1 MIKTFFKILSLGS
14 QYKYWMI
21 LAALMGFFTVGSGI
35 GLMMTSSYLIA
46 SAAIQTP
53 IYQLQVAIVGVRFF
67 GISRGVF
74 RYLERYI
81 SHEVTFKLLSK
92 LRVWF
97 FKSLEPIVPS
107 KKFDFTT
114 GNLLSRSIED
124 IENLEHIFVRVI
136 SPPFIFVT
144 TAILMFTLLSI
155 FQIKYSVIFL
165 MMFIGGAVGIPLLTY
180 LLSKNLGEKIVSL
193 KSQLKDIAVDSL
205 QGLPELLVY
214 NKQDSWKEEF
224 NEIQNKLL
232 DTEYKMNLIQ
242 GLHESLTGLSMNL
255 TVLILLYASIP
266 DVTAGK
272 LNGIYLSVISIGIM
286 ASFEIVFQIPLAF
299 QYLNKSIES
308 AKRLFEITEQKITE
322 GQTAFNYV
330 DDFKNYNLRVDNISF
345 SYDEK
350 KDSIKNVTFELKQNQ
365 IIAIV
370 GSSGA
375 GKSTIVNLLTKL
387 WQYDNGDIYIGNVSY
402 KNISA
407 EKIRE
412 IISVVPQ
419 KVHLFT
425 GTIKENLLIS
435 KDNATDEELYHAL
448 KQAQLLDFVESLPD
462 KLNTNIGELGK
473 KLSGGESKRLILARA
488 LLRNS
493 KILILDEITSQVD
506 NITERKILE
515 SIAQLRSRYGIIL
528 ITHRLV
534 QMEMF
539 DNILVLSNGKIVE
552 KGSHKEL
559 LDKNGFYRKLY
570 LMQNKKLVKEQLKS
584 I

>member
-165 MMFIGGAVGIPLLTY
+165 VMFIGSAVGIPLLTY

-214 NKQDSWKEEF
+214 DKQESWREEF

-232 DTEYKMNLIQ
+232 NTEYKMNLIQ

-266 DVTAGK
+266 DVTAGI
-272 LNGIYLSVISIGIM
+272 LNGVYLSVISIGIM

-330 DDFKNYNLRVDNISF
+330 DDFKNYDLRVDNISF

-534 QMEMF
+534 QMGMF

-552 KGSHKEL
+552 IGSHKEL

-570 LMQNKKLVKEQLKS
+570 LMQNEKLVKEQLKS